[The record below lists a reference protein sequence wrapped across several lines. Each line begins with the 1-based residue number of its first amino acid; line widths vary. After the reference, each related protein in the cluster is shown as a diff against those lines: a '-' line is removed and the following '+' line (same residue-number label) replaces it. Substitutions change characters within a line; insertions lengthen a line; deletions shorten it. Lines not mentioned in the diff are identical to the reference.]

1 MSFVAHSGIGVSD
14 IARSTRFYTEL
25 LGFEP
30 CRTLNMTSDQV
41 SDFLELD
48 PPGDMEAVY
57 LMMGDFQLELLAFE
71 PAGGNRVR
79 ERQMN
84 QVGLT
89 HISVAVASV
98 PDVLAK
104 VADYG
109 GEAVSRIGDVAGMIR
124 DPDGQLVEV
133 LEEIYAAGERISGAF
148 GKSQAK

>member
-57 LMMGDFQLELLAFE
+57 LMMGDFQLELLKFR
-71 PAGGNRVR
+71 PGGENHVR
-79 ERQMN
+79 DRKMN
-84 QVGLT
+84 HAGLT
-89 HISVAVASV
+89 HISIGVVSV
-98 PDVLAK
+98 PAVLARVK
-104 VADYG
+104 DYG
-109 GEAVSRIGDVAGMIR
+109 GEVVTTLPGDLGAMIR
-124 DPDGQLVEV
+124 DPDGQLW
-133 LEEIYAAGERISGAF
+133 EILDGTYAAEERLRRG
-148 GKSQAK
+148 